1 MVWHMI
7 DGPRETP
14 RPFVWNVAA
23 LLQAASDAL
32 LTRFGACVVRG
43 EISGF
48 MQAASGHC
56 YFTLKDADRGEGTL
70 RCAMF
75 RRSSSLLDFDPANG
89 QTVEARGRLG
99 VYGPRGELQL
109 VVESMRRGGAGAL
122 YERFL
127 LLRARLEAE
136 GLFDAASKRPL
147 AAFPK
152 AIGVVTSTA
161 AAALHDV
168 LTALARRA
176 SHVRVVVYPS
186 PVQGADAPG
195 ALCAAIA
202 VANRRSEVDT
212 LILCRGGG
220 SLEDLWAFNDERLVR
235 AVRSSAIPVVCGVG
249 HETDVTLADL
259 AADLRAPTPTAAAEL
274 AAAPRQACV
283 DSLAARAAVMQ
294 RRMTDA
300 VEAHSQRLDHAALR
314 LARPAD
320 ALSRRHR
327 QLAGLAH
334 RLSVAGHRRLEGSR
348 AAVGQSIRRLSRAT
362 RVCLEAHEARLA
374 ARTDRLQSVDPLR
387 VLARGYALLTD
398 RTGHAI
404 VSVGEVDVGTALQAT
419 VGDGTLGVTVTA
431 LSPGDEVGRPAMPR
445 ARGQRR

>member
-1 MVWHMI
+1 MM
-7 DGPRETP
+7 DSPREAA

-48 MQAASGHC
+48 TQAASGHC
-56 YFTLKDADRGEGTL
+56 YFTLKDADRGDGAL

-75 RRSSSLLDFDPANG
+75 RRASGLLEFDPANG

-109 VVESMRRGGAGAL
+109 VVESMQRGGAGAL

-136 GLFDAASKRPL
+136 GLFDAAMKRPI
-147 AAFPK
+147 AAFPG

-168 LTALARRA
+168 LTALSRRA
-176 SHVRVVVYPS
+176 AHVRVVVYPS
-186 PVQGADAPG
+186 PVQGPDAPA
-195 ALCAAIA
+195 ALSAAIDL
-202 VANRRSEVDT
+202 ANRRSEVDT

-220 SLEDLWAFNDERLVR
+220 PLEDLWAFNDERLVR
-235 AVRSSAIPVVCGVG
+235 AVRGSGIPIVCGVG

-274 AAAPRQACV
+274 AAASRQACFDV
-283 DSLAARAAVMQ
+283 LKGWAGAMQ
-294 RRMTDA
+294 RRMTDTLDVHA
-300 VEAHSQRLDHAALR
+300 QRLDHAALR

-320 ALSRRHR
+320 AVSRRHR
-327 QLAGLAH
+327 QMAGLAH
-334 RLSVAGHRRLEGSR
+334 RLSVSGHRRLEGSR
-348 AAVGQSIRRLSRAT
+348 AAIDQSTRRMGRAVT
-362 RVCLEAHEARLA
+362 VCLEAHDARLA
-374 ARTDRLQSVDPLR
+374 ARADRLRSLDPLR

-404 VSVGEVDVGTALQAT
+404 VSVREVDVGSPLRAM
-419 VGDGTLGVTVTA
+419 VGDGTLGVAVTSLEA
-431 LSPGDEVGRPAMPR
+431 GDAIEPPAMPR
-445 ARGQRR
+445 PREQRP

>member
-1 MVWHMI
+1 MI
-7 DGPRETP
+7 DASRDVP

-48 MQAASGHC
+48 AQAASGHC
-56 YFTLKDADRGEGTL
+56 YFTLKDAERDAGAL

-75 RRSSSLLDFDPANG
+75 RRSSSLLDFTPADG
-89 QTVEARGRLG
+89 QIVDARGRLG

-109 VVESMRRGGAGAL
+109 IVESMQRGGAGAL

-127 LLRARLEAE
+127 RLRARLDAE
-136 GLFDAASKRPL
+136 GLFDESAKRPL

-152 AIGVVTSTA
+152 AVGVITSTA

-176 SHVRVVVYPS
+176 PHVRVIVYPS
-186 PVQGADAPG
+186 PVQGAEAPA
-195 ALCAAIA
+195 ALGAAIDL
-202 VANRRSEVDT
+202 ANRRAEVET

-235 AVRSSAIPVVCGVG
+235 AVRGSAIPLICGVG

-274 AAAPRQACV
+274 AAPPRQGCLDA
-283 DSLAARAAVMQ
+283 LAASASALR
-294 RRMTDA
+294 RRMNDA
-300 VEAHSQRLDHAALR
+300 VDAQSQRLDRAALR

-320 ALSRRHR
+320 ALSRHQRE
-327 QLAGLAH
+327 LAGLAH
-334 RLSVAGHRRLEGSR
+334 RLPASLGRRLDGCR
-348 AAVGQSIRRLSRAT
+348 AAISQSAQRLSRAVS
-362 RVCLEAHEARLA
+362 VCLRTHDARLV
-374 ARTDRLQSVDPLR
+374 ARGDRLQSLDPLR

-398 RTGHAI
+398 GSGHAI
-404 VSVGEVDVGTALQAT
+404 VSVREVAVGTPLNAW
-419 VGDGTLGVTVTA
+419 VGDGRLDVAVTSVP
-431 LSPGDEVGRPAMPR
+431 SPGETDAPATTRPREQR
-445 ARGQRR
+445 A

>member
-1 MVWHMI
+1 MI
-7 DGPRETP
+7 DGSRDLP
-14 RPFVWNVAA
+14 RPFVWNVGA
-23 LLQAASDAL
+23 LLKAASDAL
-32 LTRFGACVVRG
+32 LARFGACVVRG

-48 MQAASGHC
+48 TQAASGHC
-56 YFTLKDADRGEGTL
+56 YFTLKDADRADGAL

-75 RRSSSLLDFDPANG
+75 RRSSSLLDFTPADG

-109 VVESMRRGGAGAL
+109 VVESMQRGGAGAL

-127 LLRARLEAE
+127 LLRARLEGE

-176 SHVRVVVYPS
+176 PHVRIVVYPS
-186 PVQGADAPG
+186 PVQGVDAPA
-195 ALCAAIA
+195 ALSAAIDL
-202 VANRRSEVDT
+202 ANRRSEVET
-212 LILCRGGG
+212 IILCRGGG

-235 AVRSSAIPVVCGVG
+235 AVRRSTIPLVCGVG

-274 AAAPRQACV
+274 AAAPRQACLHALLG
-283 DSLAARAAVMQ
+283 LASVMR

-300 VEAHSQRLDHAALR
+300 VDAQGQRLDHAALR

-334 RLSVAGHRRLEGSR
+334 RLSGSGHRRLDAGR
-348 AAVGQSIRRLSRAT
+348 AAIGQSAQRLSRAVS
-362 RVCLEAHEARLA
+362 VCLGTHDARLA
-374 ARTDRLQSVDPLR
+374 AREDRLRSVDPLR

-404 VSVGEVDVGTALQAT
+404 VSVREVEVGTMLRASVA
-419 VGDGTLGVTVTA
+419 DGTLGVAVTSVPHPEQA
-431 LSPGDEVGRPAMPR
+431 DPPAMPR
-445 ARGQRR
+445 PREQRP